1 MITKNKEYKIIHIS
15 DLHIDVAD
23 YDNDRVFKAFIKDI
37 KKLNLDKGIIVVSG
51 DITSKGN
58 YNDNQVQEIKR
69 RLSQIREALPSHF
82 EFVFAAGNHDINLN
96 KLSGAVKS
104 FITSIQHGTNS
115 NQYLEELKDVE
126 NSYYTKH
133 LDDYYELISEFDSTI
148 KVPTQLHSTKI
159 QNLDDLKIG
168 FASINSAW
176 AAGGKGQSDY
186 GHIFIA
192 ERQLDLAKDA
202 LEDCDL
208 KIVVMHHTFEWIS
221 VDEQQLIKSSFSR
234 NFDILLCG
242 HNHNHQMTSTTSQ
255 IGNIIINN
263 TGCLYQ
269 SRDYFNGYSI
279 LTIDFDTNNEVEKVK
294 IESREYYMQRDEFD
308 VSTRF
313 SHNGIQEIGL
323 KKNSNVSVPLIPTS
337 IYERLNDNVSK
348 KLLTTSSSIAPKNI
362 AEIFVEPPLAR
373 VDEKTLYS
381 GSEIKLELDE
391 IEKKLIKLDDL
402 AKTEGN
408 IIFLG
413 KKESG
418 KTTLLDFLATH
429 KFLEF
434 HNSAIIGLV
443 VDLSIVKRSSE
454 TDVNENSI
462 LNHIVSKHFDSE
474 LSKKELIDILENGRM
489 LICFDN
495 LNINSPKDQKSIEK
509 FVEKYTKC
517 RFICGIQEDINNEI
531 SIVTPVSINGFE
543 QVIYIH
549 SFKEN
554 HTKQLSIKWFDNV
567 GIKNEYNKTIFK
579 ILGQLNVPSTPFLIS
594 AILWV
599 LEQNSLA
606 IDSKLINQSLVIEV
620 LLDGLLD
627 KFYESKH
634 RGRTDAK
641 IIASFLTELAFK
653 LDKDTQEYIPKRE
666 FDTFTTKFF
675 SDRSLPQP
683 DNFSNDIVQKGI
695 LYESNDL
702 IGFKFDC
709 FRAFYL
715 AKKFDEMENLWVN
728 IIENNLYARYYA
740 EFDFLTGLNRNKKQ
754 VLNKFKEKCSEKQ
767 KRKLEDNL
775 LKDPIQGIDFSF
787 EELEF
792 VDFSEEG
799 LIEDNSNNSDYE
811 ISSLDIPSSTSLNHD
826 NSRQRRILNAEDE
839 DSDWLSI
846 LILYSISL
854 KNGELIDDVDLKLN
868 SLQDILFNWALIL
881 ATKLSEVKEIDI
893 QEILDSEVFN
903 EIMSEESDG
912 SSSANKEPKF
922 NKAALGLML
931 ESLLAMAV
939 ISIMTS
945 KLATPKLKLVLQN
958 VISSKDIQIKRQGK
972 INRKYEYVKILA
984 FFCLLESDLLPAL
997 EKLDSLFDI
1006 LQKHTLFKNL
1016 IFFKLFYL
1024 YVQEENESLRNK
1036 LKEAILSFQ
1045 ISQNKSKNK
1054 RLSNYKAEMSKNL
1067 EKNRQKIRN
1076 EIPELEGLKLL
1087 SSIPKS
1093 S

>member
-1 MITKNKEYKIIHIS
+1 MYNKSKEYKIIHIS

-37 KKLNLDKGIIVVSG
+37 KKLDLDRGVIAVSG

-58 YNDNQVQEIKR
+58 YSENQILEIKK
-69 RLSQIREALPSHF
+69 RLSLIKETLPDSF
-82 EFVFAAGNHDINLN
+82 EFIFAPGNHDINLK
-96 KLSGAVKS
+96 KLSSAVKN
-104 FITSIQHGTNS
+104 FIPSIQHDS
-115 NQYLEELKDVE
+115 NQYLEDLKNPE
-126 NSYYTKH
+126 NSFYTKH
-133 LDDYYELISEFDSTI
+133 LDDYYELVSGFDSTTRI
-148 KVPTQLHSTKI
+148 PTQLHTTKI
-159 QNLDDLKIG
+159 LFLDNLKIG

-176 AAGGKGQSDY
+176 AAGGKGESDY
-186 GHIFIA
+186 GNVLIA
-192 ERQLDLAKDA
+192 ERQLDLAKDELA
-202 LEDCDL
+202 DCDL
-208 KIVVMHHTFEWIS
+208 KIVVMHHTFDWIS
-221 VDEQQLIKSSFSR
+221 LKEKQLIQNSFSR
-234 NFDILLCG
+234 NFDLLLCG
-242 HNHNHQMTSTTSQ
+242 HNHNHQMTNTTSQ

-323 KKNSNVSVPLIPTS
+323 KKNSNVSTPLIPIS
-337 IYERLNDNVSK
+337 IYERLNNNASK

-381 GSEIKLELDE
+381 GSEIKLEPDE
-391 IEKKLIKLDDL
+391 IEKKLIKLDEL
-402 AKTEGN
+402 AKTKGN
-408 IIFLG
+408 IVFLG

-443 VDLSIVKRSSE
+443 VDLSIIKRSSE

-462 LNHIVSKHFDSE
+462 LNYIVSKHFDSE
-474 LSKKELIDILENGRM
+474 LSKKQLIDILENGRM

-495 LNINSPKDQKSIEK
+495 LNIKSPKDRKSIEK
-509 FVEKYTKC
+509 FVEKYKKC

-531 SIVTPVSINGFE
+531 SIVIPVSINGFE

-554 HTKQLSIKWFDNV
+554 HTKQLSIKWFDNA

-627 KFYESKH
+627 RFYESKD

-641 IIASFLTELAFK
+641 IIASFLSELALK
-653 LDKDTQEYIPKRE
+653 LDTDSQEYIPKRE

-675 SDRSLPQP
+675 YDRSLPQP
-683 DNFSNDIVQKGI
+683 NNFSNDIVQKGI

-715 AKKFDEMENLWVN
+715 AKKFDEMEILWVN

-767 KRKLEDNL
+767 KRKLEDIL

-792 VDFSEEG
+792 VDFSEE
-799 LIEDNSNNSDYE
+799 LIEDNSNDSDYE
-811 ISSLDIPSSTSLNHD
+811 ISSLDIPSSTSLDHD
-826 NSRQRRILNAEDE
+826 KSRQRRILNAEDE
-839 DSDWLSI
+839 DSDWLSV

-881 ATKLSEVKEIDI
+881 VTKLSEFKKINI

-912 SSSANKEPKF
+912 RPSANKEPKF
-922 NKAALGLML
+922 TKAAMGLML

-945 KLATPKLKLVLQN
+945 KLATPKLKIVLQN
-958 VISSKDIQIKRQGK
+958 VISSKNIQIKRQGD

-984 FFCLLESDLLPAL
+984 FFCLLESDMLAAL